1 MQEKREA
8 EKRYSKRR
16 GQRFKAEKDSS
27 TFAGIEDEGR
37 ELHPRNAGGLQKMT
51 IIPGRKPGKKKKNGK
66 LSSTTTW
73 N

>member
-51 IIPGRKPGKKKKNGK
+51 VIPG
-66 LSSTTTW
+66 
-73 N
+73 